1 MNADRSA
8 TDALADGLRRHG
20 LEGPA
25 LFLLEAIGPLA
36 VLGAQAAY
44 LLEPFFG
51 PGGRVRDVARL
62 LENEQERTH
71 FLNRL
76 REGGKR

>member
-1 MNADRSA
+1 MNADRAA
-8 TDALADGLRRHG
+8 TDALADGLRKHG

-25 LFLLEAIGPLA
+25 LFVLEAIGPLA
-36 VLGAQAAY
+36 VVGAQAAY

-51 PGGRVRDVARL
+51 PGGRARAVARL
-62 LENEQERTH
+62 LENEQERAH
-71 FLNRL
+71 FLGRL